1 MTKVRIQLFNS
12 LDDEIGSA
20 IIPIADDEEREYSIT
35 AALIRLLKHTWS
47 PDVGDSIKIMEF

>member
-12 LDDEIGSA
+12 IDEEIGSA
-20 IIPIADDEEREYSIT
+20 VIPIADDEEREYAISM
-35 AALIRLLKHTWS
+35 ALIKLLNHSWS